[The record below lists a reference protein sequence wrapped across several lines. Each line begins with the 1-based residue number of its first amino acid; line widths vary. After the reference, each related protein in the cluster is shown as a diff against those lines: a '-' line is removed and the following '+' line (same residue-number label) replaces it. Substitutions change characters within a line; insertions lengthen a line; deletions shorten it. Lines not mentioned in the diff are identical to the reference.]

1 MKTTKFTFARACRG
15 TENATPVAIFSWKL
29 TRHPVTVGG
38 ARDVYVVFL
47 LLRQGANLLDLAPV
61 QTGIVMEETLAAAN
75 GQIVLLEVLQLL
87 QVVVI
92 DDRHTVPV
100 ATPAKEKCKENSVNI
115 SGTRDNFSRSK
126 RTVCRGACRPRS
138 RGAGCLGTTAK

>member
-1 MKTTKFTFARACRG
+1 MKTAKFIFARACRG
-15 TENATPVAIFSWKL
+15 TENATPVSIFSWKL

-47 LLRQGANLLDLAPV
+47 LLRQGANLLDLAPA

-100 ATPAKEKCKENSVNI
+100 ATPAKEKCKENSVNTSPEQETTFPSQDVQLVDSI
-115 SGTRDNFSRSK
+115 
-126 RTVCRGACRPRS
+126 ARPV
-138 RGAGCLGTTAK
+138 AGVDIRI

>member
-1 MKTTKFTFARACRG
+1 MKTAKFIFARACRG
-15 TENATPVAIFSWKL
+15 TENATPVSIFSWKL

-47 LLRQGANLLDLAPV
+47 LLRQGANLLDLAPA

-100 ATPAKEKCKENSVNI
+100 ATPAKEKCKENSVNTSPEQETTFPSQDVQLVDSI
-115 SGTRDNFSRSK
+115 ARS
-126 RTVCRGACRPRS
+126 V
-138 RGAGCLGTTAK
+138 AGVDIRI